1 MNSPSALRRSKTTV
15 KMLAIVLAMA
25 LSLSACFTTQQNQV
39 SNYVNNSR
47 GARNIRP
54 VAQNHQ
60 LTVKA
65 QRWAEYLARTGPLAH
80 SQLPSGITYRW
91 RSIGENVGFGSSIR
105 EVHRG
110 YMNSSGHRANI
121 LSSKFNY
128 IGTGYATGRG
138 RVYTVHVF
146 MQL

>member
-1 MNSPSALRRSKTTV
+1 MTPPSTLKRSKTTAKV
-15 KMLAIVLAMA
+15 LALVLAMA

-39 SNYVNNSR
+39 ANYVNNSR
-47 GARNIRP
+47 GARGIRP
-54 VAQNHQ
+54 VAQNYQ

-80 SQLPSGITYRW
+80 SRLPSGITYRW
-91 RSIGENVGFGSSIR
+91 RSLGENVGLGSSIR
-105 EVHRG
+105 QVHRG

-121 LSSKFNY
+121 LSSRFNY

-138 RVYTVHVF
+138 RVYTVQVF